1 MAHRTMTIPCL
12 KGIMERGV
20 HGKRRAFSI
29 SFSLCG
35 KVACG
40 LLHDRLSHPKR
51 AFLDLKGTT
60 AAGSVCHHSK
70 PQSPVKPSS
79 SVPMIHFLSCEA
91 YLQPWDKNS
100 YDLRHLQES
109 TINGVLWG
117 LKHHRNSLAMS
128 LRVWLAN
135 LSSLIFPFF
144 DYCGCLY

>member
-1 MAHRTMTIPCL
+1 LILISFRILKNIVNVGNRIPCSL
-12 KGIMERGV
+12 HIAG
-20 HGKRRAFSI
+20 
-29 SFSLCG
+29 FSLCG

-79 SVPMIHFLSCEA
+79 SLPMTHFLSCGA

-109 TINGVLWG
+109 TVKGRTLSFARTAG
-117 LKHHRNSLAMS
+117 FLRRN
-128 LRVWLAN
+128 
-135 LSSLIFPFF
+135 FYGP
-144 DYCGCLY
+144 